1 MQKIIKLD
9 IEDIKKI
16 IAEKF
21 GVTEDKVMMK
31 CFTDDYEC
39 GTIWSEIE
47 SVKAEVDVPID
58 F

>member
-9 IEDIKKI
+9 IEDIKNI

-31 CFTDDYEC
+31 CFTDYCES